1 MNRTLLAAGGA
12 ALMVIAIPGA
22 ARADT
27 TTAAGPA
34 AADQPAWG
42 GPQYVDSSPLVG
54 DPLSLQCG
62 DRHLE
67 FTGGDL
73 LVRGRMLPTGAVQEI
88 RRPVNATLEDQLGTD
103 YQLHGIARLSGT
115 ESGGTFRV
123 TGAVTGPAG
132 MTGTVNTLFTFE
144 GNSIT
149 AEQRGTCEVV
159 VAG

>member
-12 ALMVIAIPGA
+12 ALMIVAIPGA
-22 ARADT
+22 ARAAT
-27 TTAAGPA
+27 TTAA
-34 AADQPAWG
+34 
-42 GPQYVDSSPLVG
+42 GPQYVDSSSLVG

-67 FTGGDL
+67 FTGGEL
-73 LVRGRMLPTGAVQEI
+73 LVRGHTLPTAEVQEI
-88 RRPVNATLEDQLGTD
+88 RRPVNATLEDQFGTD

-115 ESGGTFRV
+115 ESGGTFHV

-132 MTGTVNTLFTFE
+132 MTGTVNTLFAFA

-149 AEQRGTCEVV
+149 AEQHGTCEVV